1 VARLR
6 VEDWNSTKLL
16 SMTARRFGHRHR

>member
-16 SMTARRFGHRHR
+16 SMTARRLGHR